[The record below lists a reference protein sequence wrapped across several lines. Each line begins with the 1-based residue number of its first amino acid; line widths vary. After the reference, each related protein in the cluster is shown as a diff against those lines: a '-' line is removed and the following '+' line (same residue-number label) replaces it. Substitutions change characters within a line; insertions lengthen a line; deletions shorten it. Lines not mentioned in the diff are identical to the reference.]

1 MKIRL
6 TKHHVSEQLNSMV
19 DIKIQ
24 VYSALL
30 KNITTIVRVLK

>member
-6 TKHHVSEQLNSMV
+6 TKHHVSEQLHSMV

-30 KNITTIVRVLK
+30 KTTIVHVLK